1 MFIVL
6 MGVLGIVLVG
16 LGNYYTMKG
25 LTMSHKLSKNV
36 ANEEWVNEQFE
47 DSIKGRIKLNNYAR
61 TTMNRSDYVFNKGML
76 LLFIG
81 ALLLIPLVTLI

>member
-16 LGNYYTMKG
+16 LGNYYTIQS
-25 LTMSHKLSKNV
+25 LAMSHKLSKNV
-36 ANEEWVNEQFE
+36 ASEEWVNEQFE
-47 DSIKGRIKLNNYAR
+47 DSIEGRIRLNNYAR

>member
-16 LGNYYTMKG
+16 LGNYYTIQS
-25 LTMSHKLSKNV
+25 LAMSHKLSKDV
-36 ANEEWVNEQFE
+36 TNEEWVNEQFE
-47 DSIKGRIKLNNYAR
+47 DSIEGRIRLNNYAR
-61 TTMNRSDYVFNKGML
+61 TTMNHSDYVFNKGML